1 MASHEH
7 AGTQQPAQSQYSNAA
22 VSRCPLFRVP
32 SEVRLLIY
40 GYALISDSII
50 KFHLP
55 KKGTRMD
62 HFMFKHCN
70 ETLGNTNL
78 CQTKVGFGRL
88 CEGCQLLGTGLLLT
102 CRIIYDEAL
111 RHLFRTNQ
119 LDIHNI
125 ETVHCGLVSLSDS
138 FRPFLK
144 DIQHL
149 GLDGVVIRSRELTD
163 QDLYRMRQMAMDL
176 RGLTSLS
183 IRGELQI
190 CGDGYDKAT
199 DYVEAHME
207 RFLNWFRPLS
217 ILRLTNVEVQ
227 LTFYFVV
234 ELGGSGPRSSDR
246 APVVPMVKR
255 LERRIEELLLS
266 DPAALEKPQAAI
278 PAPEQTEIQDKAAAL
293 ENARWDFKDG
303 LVVGNIQDTMLSP
316 LPFLSARPQA
326 KGTRRCSL

>member
-7 AGTQQPAQSQYSNAA
+7 AVSQQPAQSQAPTVA
-22 VSRCPLFRVP
+22 ISRCPLFRVP

-40 GYALISDSII
+40 GYTLISDSII
-50 KFHLP
+50 NFHLP
-55 KKGTRMD
+55 KKGSRMD
-62 HFMFKHCN
+62 HFVSKHCN
-70 ETLGNTNL
+70 ETPGNTHL
-78 CQTKVGFGRL
+78 CPTKSGYGRF
-88 CEGCQLLGTGLLLT
+88 CEGCQLLNTGLLLT
-102 CRIIYDEAL
+102 CRIVYDEAL

-119 LDIHNI
+119 LNIHSI

-149 GLDGVVIRSRELTD
+149 GLDGVVVRSRELTD

-176 RGLTSLS
+176 RGLTSLK

-190 CGDGYDKAT
+190 FGEGYDKAT
-199 DYVEAHME
+199 DYVKAHME

-217 ILRLTNVEVQ
+217 ILRLTDVEVH

-234 ELGGSGPRSSDR
+234 ELGSTGPRSSDR
-246 APVVPMVKR
+246 THVAPIVKQ
-255 LERRIEELLLS
+255 LERRIEDLLLS
-266 DPAALEKPQAAI
+266 DPAALEKPQAAVLAI
-278 PAPEQTEIQDKAAAL
+278 EQKQVKDKAAAL
-293 ENARWDFKDG
+293 ETTRWSFKDG
-303 LVVGNIQDTMLSP
+303 LIVGNVQDTMLSP
-316 LPFLSARPQA
+316 LPMLLARQ